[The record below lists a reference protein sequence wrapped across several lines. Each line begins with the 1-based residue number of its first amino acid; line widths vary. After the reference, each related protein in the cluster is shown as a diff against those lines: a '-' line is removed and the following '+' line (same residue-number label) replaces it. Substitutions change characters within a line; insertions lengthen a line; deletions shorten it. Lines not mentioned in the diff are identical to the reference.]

1 MLLIKFF
8 QFLFYIFRQ
17 FRFLY
22 FPYSPF
28 QAHQPVDACLL
39 YTSINVSPAACIPGK
54 IYLPVSCCRQVV
66 IACFQAVKG
75 ASLTGIRCV

>member
-28 QAHQPVDACLL
+28 QAHQPVDAGGAVYALDL
-39 YTSINVSPAACIPGK
+39 QLGLSASQPGK
-54 IYLPVSCCRQVV
+54 LFLCINAHL
-66 IACFQAVKG
+66 I
-75 ASLTGIRCV
+75 

>member
-28 QAHQPVDACLL
+28 QAHQPVDAGGAVYALDLQQACLL
-39 YTSINVSPAACIPGK
+39 PSRA
-54 IYLPVSCCRQVV
+54 SCSSV
-66 IACFQAVKG
+66 
-75 ASLTGIRCV
+75 